1 MYTLILL
8 KDGCRK
14 ELDKIDS
21 LRLFRKRFPR
31 IEYHLVGYVIYIHQ
45 EVLVIKSK

>member
-8 KDGCRK
+8 KNGCRK

-21 LRLFRKRFPR
+21 LKLFRKRFPR
-31 IEYHLVGYVIYIHQ
+31 IEYRLVRYVIYIHQ
-45 EVLVIKSK
+45 EVVIVKSK

>member
-8 KDGCRK
+8 KDGYRK

-21 LRLFRKRFPR
+21 LKLFRKRFPR
-31 IEYHLVGYVIYIHQ
+31 IEYRLVGYVIYIHQ
-45 EVLVIKSK
+45 EVLIVK